1 MATELPLLTGLLV
14 YLICAAFGGPRRPPV
29 APLHLAAEW
38 RANEI
43 LRSRI
48 IPPAPGTPESPG
60 GLGTRSEPGT
70 WGAGPRAG
78 AGTLFP
84 STFHPPPTTP
94 QTAPFP
100 LNPQAFWT
108 SGGAACTLPEHPGCR
123 PTKDPRT
130 IQTPAPKRPKVEAV
144 VLQQRP
150 ARPAIFSTV
159 IESGRQHK
167 KKRQSK
173 STSRCRNRRRCRS
186 QCRCSAEPT
195 VEVPVPQL
203 LPAQTSRGND

>member
-1 MATELPLLTGLLV
+1 MATELPLLTGPFV

-84 STFHPPPTTP
+84 SPSTHHPPLPRPPLFLSTP
-94 QTAPFP
+94 KPSGLLVVPLAPSR
-100 LNPQAFWT
+100 NTQ
-108 SGGAACTLPEHPGCR
+108 GA
-123 PTKDPRT
+123 DQPRT
-130 IQTPAPKRPKVEAV
+130 QGRFRHRPRRGRRGR
-144 VLQQRP
+144 LSSC
-150 ARPAIFSTV
+150 STV
-159 IESGRQHK
+159 RGVRLPTGRVIITGCGSGRSH
-167 KKRQSK
+167 
-173 STSRCRNRRRCRS
+173 
-186 QCRCSAEPT
+186 
-195 VEVPVPQL
+195 
-203 LPAQTSRGND
+203 